1 MTDYSSDLKPLRRG
15 HAPSVEYG
23 VYFGLIFAIS
33 LPGAVL
39 RSLAAATRLDF
50 SGPGPL
56 RRAQTRAREITPAI
70 FDV

>member
-1 MTDYSSDLKPLRRG
+1 MTDYTSDLKPMRRG
-15 HAPSVEYG
+15 HSPSVEYG
-23 VYFGLIFAIS
+23 VYFSLIFAIS

-39 RSLAAATRLDF
+39 RSLAAVSHGDL

-56 RRAQTRAREITPAI
+56 RRAQVRAREITPAI

>member
-1 MTDYSSDLKPLRRG
+1 MTDTTSDLKPLRRG
-15 HAPSVEYG
+15 QAPSIEYG
-23 VYFGLIFAIS
+23 VYFCLIFATS
-33 LPGAVL
+33 LPGALL
-39 RSLAAATRLDF
+39 RSLAAAARGDL